1 MQARCQPAAPKWLD
15 EPVMHIRASSSWFSR
30 PVSDWVG
37 PRLFA
42 ALVLALC
49 LGLTY
54 GAWRNAD
61 DASEQ
66 QVQADFDF
74 RVRELVGNIVGRM
87 QTYIQVLHGVQ
98 GLYASS
104 HDVTRSEFHAYLA
117 VQQVERHFPGIHGI
131 GYLPLLPGSERAR
144 HEAQVRAQGYPDYAI
159 RPPGQRA
166 WHAPITYLEPLSD
179 SNLLAFGYDL
189 WSEAVRRAALERAR
203 DTGQAAMTGKIRLV
217 QDAGSGDAYGF
228 LVVLPVY
235 EHGLPHASVE
245 QRRAALRAWVFAPFR
260 MGDLMAGVGGE
271 ASRQLDLEIYDG
283 AQVTEAAL
291 MYDSL
296 PGSQPAGA
304 SAALASQQSISI
316 AGHAWTLRVR
326 AMPGFDGELLA
337 RPLAVAWTGVL
348 VSLALALAAWLLAA
362 SRARAQVALARAS
375 ELAGQLEQGQ
385 ASVLAMATAAQR
397 SQAMLRNILDSTID
411 GILVDNIAGRIFTS
425 NRRFRDLWQVP
436 DALDWQADGEA
447 LVRHVASQLEQAAPF
462 LVARAHAP
470 HGHRERRDVLHL
482 RDGRVIEQY
491 VRSMQLGNEQARLW
505 TFRDISERSQ
515 MERREHTRRQV
526 LEMLATGAP
535 LERVLESVVLSV
547 QADHPAMLC
556 SILLLDEQRHR
567 LVLGAAPGLPAFFNL
582 SSHGHDL
589 DALQGVHGIAAQA
602 LRGGQRVIVADLHAD
617 AQAQG
622 TMELAWRAQLQSCWA
637 EPVRGGSG
645 KLLGVL
651 MAYHRQPALPS
662 AAHLARLGEAAHLA
676 GMAIEQAQ
684 VALALRAGEAR
695 FRSLY
700 DHAPVALWEQ
710 DWSAVRAAL
719 DILEQKDVG
728 DLAAWLQ
735 AHPEELKALAGK
747 VRIIDANGAALA
759 QVRATDEDQR
769 RGALSLAQNFD
780 DPALPRFGDALLAL
794 ARGAHLYE
802 CESSF
807 VRLDGAARQN
817 ELSLLVMPGHT
828 DSLDF
833 VMVSSLDI
841 TERKRMN
848 AELLQLATTDFLTGL
863 PNRRHFMAALE
874 NEHARL
880 QRELASCASVLM
892 LDIDHF
898 KRVNDEYGHAVGD
911 TVLRHLGALMCQAL
925 RKVDVPGRVGGEEF
939 AILLPG
945 TDLAAAAV
953 FAERLRRRVAE
964 SSLTTDGGILI
975 TITVSIGMAAMAGTD
990 ADCDAVLARADEALY
1005 RAKRGGRN
1013 RVEQNDGGSDGVLSK
1028 FMAQ

>member
-1 MQARCQPAAPKWLD
+1 MHTRAP
-15 EPVMHIRASSSWFSR
+15 SSWFAR

-54 GAWRNAD
+54 GAWRNVH
-61 DASEQ
+61 DASVQ
-66 QVQADFDF
+66 QVRADFDF
-74 RVRELVGNIVGRM
+74 RVRELLNSIVGRM

-104 HDVTRSEFHAYLA
+104 QDVTRGEFRAYLA
-117 VQQVERHFPGIHGI
+117 AQQVDRHFPGIHGI
-131 GYLPLLPGSERAR
+131 GYLPLLPGTARAQ
-144 HEAQVRAQGYPDYAI
+144 HEAQVRAEGYPGYAI
-159 RPPGQRA
+159 RPPGQRP
-166 WHAPITYLEPLSD
+166 WHAPIAYLEPLNE
-179 SNLLAFGYDL
+179 SNALAFGYDIL
-189 WSEAVRRAALERAR
+189 SEPVRRAALEQAR

-217 QDAGSGDAYGF
+217 QDGSSGDAYGF

-235 EHGLPHASVE
+235 DNGLPRASVA

-260 MGDLMAGVGGE
+260 MGDLMRGVGGE

-283 AQVTEAAL
+283 AQLTDASL
-291 MYDSL
+291 MYDSM
-296 PGSQPAGA
+296 PGTA
-304 SAALASQQSISI
+304 SADASCTLAAQQAIII
-316 AGHAWTLRVR
+316 AGHAWSMRVR
-326 AMPGFDGELLA
+326 AMPGFDGDALS
-337 RPLAVAWTGVL
+337 RPRAVAWMGVL
-348 VSLALALAAWLLAA
+348 VSMALALAAWLLAA
-362 SRARAQVALARAS
+362 SRARARVALARAS
-375 ELAGQLEQGQ
+375 EMAGQLEQGQ
-385 ASVLAMATAAQR
+385 ASVMAMAEAAQR

-411 GILVDNIAGRIFTS
+411 GILVDNIHGRIFTS

-447 LVRHVASQLEQAAPF
+447 LVRHVERQLEQAAPF
-462 LVARAHAP
+462 LGARTLAP
-470 HGHRERRDVLHL
+470 DGHRERRDVLHL

-535 LERVLESVVLSV
+535 LERVLESVVLAL

-556 SILLLDEQRHR
+556 SILLLDESRHR

-589 DALQGVHGIAAQA
+589 GMLHGVHGIAAQA
-602 LRGGQRVIVADLHAD
+602 VASGQRVIVADLHAD
-617 AQAQG
+617 LHADAGPQG
-622 TMELAWRAQLQSCWA
+622 NVQGSLELAWRAQLQSCWA

-645 KLLGVL
+645 KILGVL
-651 MAYHRQPALPS
+651 MAYHRQPALPG
-662 AAHLARLGEAAHLA
+662 AAHLARLGEAANLA

-719 DILEQKDVG
+719 D
-728 DLAAWLQ
+728 
-735 AHPEELKALAGK
+735 ALAQAGVSDLGAYWRDDPAELRRLAGL

-759 QVRATDEDQR
+759 QVRANDEDQR

-780 DPALPRFGDALLAL
+780 DSALPRFGDALLAL
-794 ARGAHLYE
+794 AGGAHLYE

-817 ELSLLVMPGHT
+817 ELSLLVMPGHA

-833 VMVSSLDI
+833 IMVSSLDI

-863 PNRRHFMAALE
+863 PNRRQFMASLE

-880 QRELASCASVLM
+880 QRELASCATVLM

-898 KRVNDEYGHAVGD
+898 KRVNDDHGHAVGD
-911 TVLRHLGALMCQAL
+911 AVLRHLGALMCQAL

-945 TDLAAAAV
+945 TDLGAAAV

-975 TITVSIGMAAMAGTD
+975 TVTVSIGMAAMAGTD

-1013 RVEQNDGGSDGVLSK
+1013 RIEQNEGSGDGVLSK
-1028 FMAQ
+1028 FMAK

>member
-1 MQARCQPAAPKWLD
+1 M
-15 EPVMHIRASSSWFSR
+15 
-30 PVSDWVG
+30 G
-37 PRLFA
+37 PRVLA
-42 ALVLALC
+42 VLVLALC

-54 GAWRNAD
+54 GAWRNAH

-66 QVQADFDF
+66 QLRADFDF
-74 RVRELVGNIVGRM
+74 RVRELVGSIAGRM

-104 HDVTRSEFHAYLA
+104 QEVTRREFHAYLA
-117 VQQVERHFPGIHGI
+117 VQQVDRHFPGIHGI
-131 GYLPLLPGSERAR
+131 GYLPLLPGAALAR
-144 HEAQVRAQGYPDYAI
+144 HEASVRAEGYPGYAV

-179 SNLLAFGYDL
+179 SNQLAFGYDL
-189 WSEAVRRAALERAR
+189 WSEPVRRAALEQAR
-203 DTGQAAMTGKIRLV
+203 DTGQAAMTGKIHLV
-217 QDAGSGDAYGF
+217 QDGGSAQAHGF

-235 EHGLPHASVE
+235 DNGLPQAGVE

-271 ASRQLDLEIYDG
+271 AARQLDLEIYDG
-283 AQVTEAAL
+283 AQLAEAAL
-291 MYDSL
+291 MYDSV
-296 PGSQPAGA
+296 PGGLPAGA
-304 SAALASQQSISI
+304 SDGLATQQVITI
-316 AGHAWTLRVR
+316 AGRAWTLRVR
-326 AMPGFDGELLA
+326 AMPGFDGELLG
-337 RPLAVAWTGVL
+337 RPRMVAWAGVL
-348 VSLALALAAWLLAA
+348 ASIVLALAAWLLAA
-362 SRARAQVALARAS
+362 GRARAQAALARSS
-375 ELAGQLEQGQ
+375 ELTGQLEQEQ
-385 ASVLAMATAAQR
+385 ASVLAMAEAAQR
-397 SQAMLRNILDSTID
+397 SQAMLRSILDSTID
-411 GILVDNIAGRIFTS
+411 GILVDNVDGRIFTS

-436 DALDWQADGEA
+436 DALDWQADGVA
-447 LVRHVASQLEQAAPF
+447 LVRHVESQLEQAAPF
-462 LVARAHAP
+462 LGAHTHAP
-470 HGHRERRDVLHL
+470 HGHREQRDVLHL
-482 RDGRVIEQY
+482 RDGRVVEQY

-556 SILLLDEQRHR
+556 SILLLDESRHR
-567 LVLGAAPGLPAFFNL
+567 LVLGAAPSLPAFFNL

-589 DALQGVHGIAAQA
+589 DTLQGVHGVAAQA
-602 LRGGQRVIVADLHAD
+602 VRGGQRVIVADLHAGAD
-617 AQAQG
+617 AQG

-645 KLLGVL
+645 KMLGVL
-651 MAYHRQPALPS
+651 MAYHRQPSLPG
-662 AAHLARLGEAAHLA
+662 AAHLARLSEAAHLA

-719 DILEQKDVG
+719 DALAQAGVH
-728 DLAAWLQ
+728 DLGAHFQ
-735 AHPEELKALAGK
+735 ANAGELKRLAGL

-759 QVRATDEDQR
+759 QVRANADDQR

-780 DPALPRFGDALLAL
+780 DSALPRFGDALLAL
-794 ARGAHLYE
+794 AGGAHLYE

-817 ELSLLVMPGHT
+817 ELSLLVMPGHA

-863 PNRRHFMAALE
+863 PNRRHFMASLE

-911 TVLRHLGALMCQAL
+911 MVLRHLGTLMCQAL

-990 ADCDAVLARADEALY
+990 ADSDAVLARADEALY

-1013 RVEQNDGGSDGVLSK
+1013 RIEQNDGGSDGVLSK

>member
-1 MQARCQPAAPKWLD
+1 
-15 EPVMHIRASSSWFSR
+15 MHIRAPSSWFAR

-54 GAWRNAD
+54 GAWRNVH
-61 DASEQ
+61 DASVQ
-66 QVQADFDF
+66 QVRADFDF
-74 RVRELVGNIVGRM
+74 RVRELLNSIAGRM

-104 HDVTRSEFHAYLA
+104 QDVTRSEFRAYLA
-117 VQQVERHFPGIHGI
+117 VQQVDRHFPGIHGI
-131 GYLPLLPGSERAR
+131 GYLPLLPGTAIAR
-144 HEAQVRAQGYPDYAI
+144 HEAQVRSEGYPGYAI
-159 RPPGQRA
+159 RPPGRRP
-166 WHAPITYLEPLSD
+166 WHAPITYLEPLND
-179 SNLLAFGYDL
+179 SNVLAFGYDIL
-189 WSEAVRRAALERAR
+189 SEPVRRAALELAR

-217 QDAGSGDAYGF
+217 QDGSSTDLYGF
-228 LVVLPVY
+228 LIVLPVY
-235 EHGLPHASVE
+235 DNSLPHASVA

-283 AQVTEAAL
+283 AQLSEASL
-291 MYDSL
+291 MYDSM
-296 PGSQPAGA
+296 PGTAPGNAPAVL
-304 SAALASQQSISI
+304 AAQQAISI

-326 AMPGFDGELLA
+326 ARPGFDGSALE
-337 RPLAVAWTGVL
+337 RPRAVAWTGAL
-348 VSLALALAAWLLAA
+348 VSVALALAAWLLAA
-362 SRARAQVALARAS
+362 SRARARTALARAS
-375 ELAGQLEQGQ
+375 ELTGQLEQGQ
-385 ASVLAMATAAQR
+385 ASVMAMAEAAQR

-411 GILVDNIAGRIFTS
+411 GILVDNINGRIFTS

-436 DALDWQADGEA
+436 DALDWQADGDA
-447 LVRHVASQLEQAAPF
+447 LVRHVESQLEQAAPF
-462 LVARAHAP
+462 LAARTLAP

-535 LERVLESVVLSV
+535 LERVLESVVLAL

-556 SILLLDEQRHR
+556 SILLLDENRHR

-589 DALQGVHGIAAQA
+589 DMLHGVHGIAAQA
-602 LRGGQRVIVADLHAD
+602 VRGGQRVIVADLHAD
-617 AQAQG
+617 GAAPG
-622 TMELAWRAQLQSCWA
+622 TLELAWRAQLQSCWA

-645 KLLGVL
+645 KILGVL
-651 MAYHRQPALPS
+651 MAYHRQPMLPG
-662 AAHLARLGEAAHLA
+662 AAHLARLGEAANLA

-719 DILEQKDVG
+719 DALAQAGVS
-728 DLAAWLQ
+728 DLAAYWRDDPAELQ
-735 AHPEELKALAGK
+735 RLAGL

-759 QVRATDEDQR
+759 QVRANDEDQR
-769 RGALSLAQNFD
+769 RGALTLAQNFD
-780 DPALPRFGDALLAL
+780 DSALPRFGDALLAL
-794 ARGAHLYE
+794 AGGAHLYE

-817 ELSLLVMPGHT
+817 ELSLLVMPGHA

-833 VMVSSLDI
+833 IMVSSLDI

-863 PNRRHFMAALE
+863 PNRRQFMAALE

-898 KRVNDEYGHAVGD
+898 KRVNDDYGHAVGD
-911 TVLRHLGALMCQAL
+911 AVLRHLGALMCQAL

-945 TDLAAAAV
+945 TDLSAAAV

-1013 RVEQNDGGSDGVLSK
+1013 RIEQNEGSGDGVLSK
-1028 FMAQ
+1028 FMAK

>member
-1 MQARCQPAAPKWLD
+1 
-15 EPVMHIRASSSWFSR
+15 MHTRASPSWFSR
-30 PVSDWVG
+30 PVSHWVG

-54 GAWRNAD
+54 GAWRNAH
-61 DASEQ
+61 DASER

-74 RVRELVGNIVGRM
+74 RVRELVGSIVGRM
-87 QTYIQVLHGVQ
+87 QSYIQVLHGVQ

-104 HDVTRSEFHAYLA
+104 QDVTRNEFHAYLA
-117 VQQVERHFPGIHGI
+117 AQQVDRHFPGIHGI
-131 GYLPLLPGSERAR
+131 GYLPLLAGAERVR
-144 HEAQVRAQGYPDYAI
+144 HEAQMRAQGYPGYAI
-159 RPPGQRA
+159 GPPGQRP

-179 SNLLAFGYDL
+179 SKLLALGFDL
-189 WSEAVRRAALERAR
+189 WSEPLRRAALEQAR
-203 DTGQAAMTGKIRLV
+203 DTGQAAMTGKIGLL
-217 QDAGSGDAYGF
+217 QDGGSGDAHGF

-235 EHGLPHASVE
+235 ENGLPRASVE
-245 QRRAALRAWVFAPFR
+245 QRRAALRGWVFAPFR
-260 MGDLMAGVGGE
+260 MGGLMAGVGGE
-271 ASRQLDLEIYDG
+271 ASRQLDLEIYAG
-283 AQVTEAAL
+283 AQLAETAL
-291 MYDSL
+291 MYASV
-296 PGSQPAGA
+296 PGALSAGA
-304 SAALASQQSISI
+304 PGTLASQQTISI

-326 AMPGFDGELLA
+326 AMPGFDGETLA
-337 RPLAVAWTGVL
+337 RPLALAWAGML

-362 SRARAQVALARAS
+362 SAARAQAALARAN
-375 ELAGQLEQGQ
+375 ELAGQIEQGQ
-385 ASVLAMATAAQR
+385 ASVLAMAEAAQR
-397 SQAMLRNILDSTID
+397 SHAMLRSILDATLD
-411 GILVDNIAGRIFTS
+411 GILVDNIDGRIFTS
-425 NRRFRDLWQVP
+425 NRRFRDLWRVP
-436 DALDWQADGEA
+436 DVLDWQADGAA
-447 LVRHVASQLEQAAPF
+447 LVRHVESQLEQAAPF
-462 LVARAHAP
+462 LAARARAP
-470 HGHRERRDVLHL
+470 HGHRERRDVLLL

-491 VRSMQLGNEQARLW
+491 VRSMQMGNEQARLW

-567 LVLGAAPGLPAFFNL
+567 LVLAAAPGLPAFFNL

-589 DALQGVHGIAAQA
+589 DILQGVHGIAAQA

-617 AQAQG
+617 AHADVQAMMAPAQ
-622 TMELAWRAQLQSCWA
+622 RAGLQSCWA

-662 AAHLARLGEAAHLA
+662 AAHLARLSEAVQLA

-719 DILEQKDVG
+719 AALAQAGVG

-735 AHPEELKALAGK
+735 GHPEELQKLARL
-747 VRIIDANGAALA
+747 VRIIDMNGAALA
-759 QVRATDEDQR
+759 QVRANEDDLR
-769 RGALSLAQNFD
+769 RGALSLLQNFD
-780 DPALPRFGDALLAL
+780 DSALPCFGDALLAL
-794 ARGAHLYE
+794 AGGAHLYE

-817 ELSLLVMPGHT
+817 ELSLLVMPGHA

-833 VMVSSLDI
+833 IMVSSLDI

-863 PNRRHFMAALE
+863 PNRRQFMAALE

-898 KRVNDEYGHAVGD
+898 KGVNDEHGHAVGD
-911 TVLRHLGALMCQAL
+911 SVLRHLGTLMCQAL

-945 TDLAAAAV
+945 TDMAAAAV
-953 FAERLRRRVAE
+953 FAERLRRRVAD
-964 SSLTTDGGILI
+964 SALTTDGGIVI
-975 TITVSIGMAAMAGTD
+975 SITVSIGMAAMAGTD
-990 ADCDAVLARADEALY
+990 AHCDAVLARADEALY

-1013 RVEQNDGGSDGVLSK
+1013 RIEQNDGGGDGLLSK

>member
-1 MQARCQPAAPKWLD
+1 MGG
-15 EPVMHIRASSSWFSR
+15 RAW
-30 PVSDWVG
+30 
-37 PRLFA
+37 A

-54 GAWRNAD
+54 GAWRSAH
-61 DASEQ
+61 DAIEQ
-66 QVQADFDF
+66 QVRADFDF

-104 HDVTRSEFHAYLA
+104 QEVTRREFHTYLA
-117 VQQVERHFPGIHGI
+117 VQQVDRHFPGIHGI
-131 GYLPLLPGSERAR
+131 GYLPLLSGAALAR
-144 HEAQVRAQGYPDYAI
+144 HEAGVRAEGYPGYAV
-159 RPPGQRA
+159 RPTGQRA
-166 WHAPITYLEPLSD
+166 WHAPITYLEPLND
-179 SNLLAFGYDL
+179 SNLLAFGYDIA
-189 WSEAVRRAALERAR
+189 SEPVRRAALEQAR
-203 DTGQAAMTGKIRLV
+203 DTGEAAMTGKIRLV
-217 QDAGSGDAYGF
+217 QDGDSAQAYGF
-228 LVVLPVY
+228 LIVLPVY
-235 EHGLPHASVE
+235 ENGVPHASVE

-271 ASRQLDLEIYDG
+271 SARQLDLEIYDG
-283 AQVTEAAL
+283 AQLAEPAL

-296 PGSQPAGA
+296 PGALS
-304 SAALASQQSISI
+304 SAASGSLLSRQAITI

-337 RPLAVAWTGVL
+337 RPRLVAWTGLLASIV
-348 VSLALALAAWLLAA
+348 LALAVWLLAA
-362 SRARAQVALARAS
+362 GRARAQAALARSS
-375 ELAGQLEQGQ
+375 ELTAQLEQGQ
-385 ASVLAMATAAQR
+385 ASVLAMAEAAQR
-397 SQAMLRNILDSTID
+397 SQAMLRSILDSTID
-411 GILVDNIAGRIFTS
+411 GILVDNIDGRIFTS

-436 DALDWQADGEA
+436 DALDWQADGAA
-447 LVRHVASQLEQAAPF
+447 LVRHVESQLEQAAPF
-462 LVARAHAP
+462 LGARVHAP

-482 RDGRVIEQY
+482 RDGRVVEQY

-556 SILLLDEQRHR
+556 SILLLDESRHR
-567 LVLGAAPGLPAFFNL
+567 LVLGAAPSLPAFFNL

-589 DALQGVHGIAAQA
+589 DTLQGVHGIAAQA
-602 LRGGQRVIVADLHAD
+602 VRAGQRVVVPDLHAD
-617 AQAQG
+617 ARE
-622 TMELAWRAQLQSCWA
+622 TMELACQAQLQSCWA

-662 AAHLARLGEAAHLA
+662 AAHLARLSEAAHLA

-719 DILEQKDVG
+719 DALEQAGVR
-728 DLAAWLQ
+728 DLGAHFQANPDALQ
-735 AHPEELKALAGK
+735 RLAGL

-759 QVRATDEDQR
+759 QVRANEDDQR
-769 RGALSLAQNFD
+769 RGALGLAQNFD
-780 DPALPRFGDALLAL
+780 DSALPRFGDALLAL
-794 ARGAHLYE
+794 AGGAHLYE

-817 ELSLLVMPGHT
+817 ELSLLVMPGHA

-863 PNRRHFMAALE
+863 PNRRHFMASLE

-911 TVLRHLGALMCQAL
+911 AVLRHLGALMCQAL

-964 SSLTTDGGILI
+964 SALTTDGGIVI
-975 TITVSIGMAAMAGTD
+975 TVTVSIGMAAMAGTD

-1013 RVEQNDGGSDGVLSK
+1013 RIEQNDGGGDGVLSK

>member
-1 MQARCQPAAPKWLD
+1 
-15 EPVMHIRASSSWFSR
+15 MHIRAPSSWFAR

-54 GAWRNAD
+54 GAWRNVH
-61 DASEQ
+61 DASVQ
-66 QVQADFDF
+66 QVRADFDF
-74 RVRELVGNIVGRM
+74 RVRELLNSIAGRM

-104 HDVTRSEFHAYLA
+104 QDVTRSEFRAYLA
-117 VQQVERHFPGIHGI
+117 VQQVDRHFPGIHGI
-131 GYLPLLPGSERAR
+131 GYLPLLPGTAIAR
-144 HEAQVRAQGYPDYAI
+144 HEAQVRSEGYPGYAI
-159 RPPGQRA
+159 RPPGRRP
-166 WHAPITYLEPLSD
+166 WHAPITYLEPLND
-179 SNLLAFGYDL
+179 SNVLAFGYDIL
-189 WSEAVRRAALERAR
+189 SEPVRRAALELAR

-217 QDAGSGDAYGF
+217 QDGSSTDLYGF
-228 LVVLPVY
+228 LIVLPVY
-235 EHGLPHASVE
+235 DNSLPHASVA

-283 AQVTEAAL
+283 AQLSEASL
-291 MYDSL
+291 MYDSM
-296 PGSQPAGA
+296 PGTAPGNAPAVL
-304 SAALASQQSISI
+304 AAQQAISI

-326 AMPGFDGELLA
+326 ARPGFDGSALE
-337 RPLAVAWTGVL
+337 RPRAVAWTGAL
-348 VSLALALAAWLLAA
+348 VSVALALAAWLLAA
-362 SRARAQVALARAS
+362 SRARARTALARAS
-375 ELAGQLEQGQ
+375 ELTGQLEQGQ
-385 ASVLAMATAAQR
+385 ASVMAMAEAAQR

-411 GILVDNIAGRIFTS
+411 GILVDNINGRIFTS

-436 DALDWQADGEA
+436 DALDWQADGDA
-447 LVRHVASQLEQAAPF
+447 LVRHVESQLEQAAPF
-462 LVARAHAP
+462 LAARTLAP

-535 LERVLESVVLSV
+535 LERVLESVVLAL

-556 SILLLDEQRHR
+556 SILLLDENRHR

-589 DALQGVHGIAAQA
+589 DMLQGVHGIAAQA
-602 LRGGQRVIVADLHAD
+602 VRGGQRVIVADLHAD
-617 AQAQG
+617 GAAPG
-622 TMELAWRAQLQSCWA
+622 TLELAWRAQLQSCWA

-645 KLLGVL
+645 KILGVL
-651 MAYHRQPALPS
+651 MAYHRQPMLPG
-662 AAHLARLGEAAHLA
+662 AAHLARLGEAANLA

-719 DILEQKDVG
+719 DALAQAGVS
-728 DLAAWLQ
+728 DLAAYWRDDPAELQ
-735 AHPEELKALAGK
+735 RLAGL

-759 QVRATDEDQR
+759 QVRANDEDQR
-769 RGALSLAQNFD
+769 RGALTLAQNFD
-780 DPALPRFGDALLAL
+780 DSALPRFGDALLAL
-794 ARGAHLYE
+794 AGGAHLYE

-817 ELSLLVMPGHT
+817 ELSLLVMPGHA

-833 VMVSSLDI
+833 IMVSSLDI

-863 PNRRHFMAALE
+863 PNRRQFMAALE

-898 KRVNDEYGHAVGD
+898 KRVNDDYGHAVGD
-911 TVLRHLGALMCQAL
+911 AVLRHLGALMCQAL

-945 TDLAAAAV
+945 TDLSAAAV

-1013 RVEQNDGGSDGVLSK
+1013 RIEQNEGSGDGVLSK
-1028 FMAQ
+1028 FMAK

>member
-1 MQARCQPAAPKWLD
+1 MQTRAP
-15 EPVMHIRASSSWFSR
+15 SSWFSK
-30 PVSDWVG
+30 PVSHWVG
-37 PRLFA
+37 PRLCA
-42 ALVLALC
+42 MLVLALC

-54 GAWRNAD
+54 GAWRNAS

-66 QVQADFDF
+66 QVRADFDF
-74 RVRELVGNIVGRM
+74 RVRELVGSIVSRM

-104 HDVTRSEFHAYLA
+104 QEVTRGEFHAYLA
-117 VQQVERHFPGIHGI
+117 VQQVDRHFPGIHGV
-131 GYLPLLPGSERAR
+131 GFLPLLPGSARAR
-144 HEAQVRAQGYPDYAI
+144 HEASVRAEGYAGYAV

-179 SNLLAFGYDL
+179 SNLLAFGYDIL
-189 WSEAVRRAALERAR
+189 SEPVRRAALEQAR

-217 QDAGSGDAYGF
+217 QDGGNSGVYGF
-228 LVVLPVY
+228 LIVLPVY
-235 EHGLPHASVE
+235 ENGLPHGTQE

-283 AQVTEAAL
+283 AQLDEAAL

-296 PGSQPAGA
+296 PGALSAQA
-304 SAALASQQSISI
+304 STALASRQALTI

-326 AMPGFDGELLA
+326 AMPGFDGELLE

-348 VSLALALAAWLLAA
+348 VSVALAMAAWLLAA
-362 SRARAQVALARAS
+362 SRARAQAALARSS

-385 ASVLAMATAAQR
+385 ASVLAMASAAQR
-397 SQAMLRNILDSTID
+397 SQAMLRSILDSTID
-411 GILVDNIAGRIFTS
+411 GILVDSLDGRIFTS

-462 LVARAHAP
+462 LGARGHAP

-556 SILLLDEQRHR
+556 SILLLDESRHR

-582 SSHGHDL
+582 ASHGHDL
-589 DALQGVHGIAAQA
+589 DTLQGVHGIAAQA
-602 LRGGQRVIVADLHAD
+602 LRAGQRVIVADLHAEAD
-617 AQAQG
+617 ELG
-622 TMELAWRAQLQSCWA
+622 TMDLAWRAQLHSCWA

-651 MAYHRQPALPS
+651 MAYHRQPALPG

-719 DILEQKDVG
+719 DALTASGVS
-728 DLAAWLQ
+728 DLGAYFQADPAAL
-735 AHPEELKALAGK
+735 PRLAGL

-759 QVRATDEDQR
+759 QVRANEEDQR
-769 RGALSLAQNFD
+769 RGALGLAQNFD
-780 DPALPRFGDALLAL
+780 DSALPRFGDALLAL
-794 ARGAHLYE
+794 AGGAHLYE

-807 VRLDGAARQN
+807 VRLDGAVRQN
-817 ELSLLVMPGHT
+817 ELSLLVMPGHA

-848 AELLQLATTDFLTGL
+848 AELLQLATTDFLTNL
-863 PNRRHFMAALE
+863 PNRRQFMAALE

-898 KRVNDEYGHAVGD
+898 KRVNDDHGHAVGD
-911 TVLRHLGALMCQAL
+911 AVLRHLGALMCQVL

-945 TDLAAAAV
+945 TDLPAAAI
-953 FAERLRRRVAE
+953 FAERLRRRVAD
-964 SSLTTDGGILI
+964 SALTTDGGIVI
-975 TITVSIGMAAMAGTD
+975 TVTVSIGMAAMAGTD

-1013 RVEQNDGGSDGVLSK
+1013 RIEQNDGGSDGVLSK

>member
-1 MQARCQPAAPKWLD
+1 
-15 EPVMHIRASSSWFSR
+15 MHTRASSSWWYR
-30 PVSDWVG
+30 PVSHWVG
-37 PRLFA
+37 PRLLA
-42 ALVLALC
+42 VLVLALC

-54 GAWRNAD
+54 GVWRNAR

-74 RVRELVGNIVGRM
+74 RVRELVGSIAGRM

-104 HDVTRSEFHAYLA
+104 QDVTRSEFHAYLA
-117 VQQVERHFPGIHGI
+117 QQQVERHFPGILGI
-131 GYLPLLPGSERAR
+131 GYLPLLAGSERAR
-144 HEAQVRAQGYPDYAI
+144 HEAQERAQGYRDYAI
-159 RPPGQRA
+159 RPPGQRPL
-166 WHAPITYLEPLSD
+166 HAPITYLEPLSD
-179 SNLLAFGYDL
+179 SNLLALGYDV
-189 WSEAVRRAALERAR
+189 WSEPVRRAALEQAR

-217 QDAGSGDAYGF
+217 QDTGSGDAHGF

-235 EHGLPHASVE
+235 DKGLPHASVA
-245 QRRAALRAWVFAPFR
+245 QRRAALRAWIFAPFR

-283 AQVTEAAL
+283 AQPATAAL

-296 PGSQPAGA
+296 PGTVPAQA
-304 SAALASQQSISI
+304 SGTLASQQLLTI
-316 AGHAWTLRVR
+316 AGHAWTLHVR
-326 AMPGFDGELLA
+326 SMSGFDGETLA
-337 RPLAVAWTGVL
+337 RPQVLAWVGVL
-348 VSLALALAAWLLAA
+348 LSLALALAAWLLAA
-362 SRARAQVALARAS
+362 SAARAQAALARS
-375 ELAGQLEQGQ
+375 GELAGQLEQGQ
-385 ASVLAMATAAQR
+385 ASVLAMAEAAQR

-411 GILVDNIAGRIFTS
+411 GILVDNIEGRIFTS

-436 DALDWQADGEA
+436 DALDWQADGKA
-447 LVRHVASQLEQAAPF
+447 LVRHVESQLEQAAPF
-462 LVARAHAP
+462 LVARSQAP
-470 HGHRERRDVLHL
+470 QGHRERRDVLQL

-535 LERVLESVVLSV
+535 LERVLENVVLSV
-547 QADHPAMLC
+547 QADYPAMLC

-589 DALQGVHGIAAQA
+589 DMLQGVHGIAAQA
-602 LRGGQRVIVADLHAD
+602 LRGGQRVIVADLHAE
-617 AQAQG
+617 AGGPAM
-622 TMELAWRAQLQSCWA
+622 MELARRAQLHSCWA

-662 AAHLARLGEAAHLA
+662 AAHLARLGDAVHLA

-719 DILEQKDVG
+719 DALEQAGVH

-735 AHPEELKALAGK
+735 THPEELHRLARL
-747 VRIIDANGAALA
+747 VRIIDTNGAALA
-759 QVRATDEDQR
+759 QVRANEGDLR
-769 RGALSLAQNFD
+769 RGALGLAQNFD
-780 DPALPRFGDALLAL
+780 DSALPRFGDALLAL
-794 ARGAHLYE
+794 AGGAHVYE

-807 VRLDGAARQN
+807 VRLDGAVRQN
-817 ELSLLVMPGHT
+817 ELSLLVMPGHA

-833 VMVSSLDI
+833 IMVSSLDI

-863 PNRRHFMAALE
+863 PNRRQFMAALG

-892 LDIDHF
+892 IDIDHF
-898 KRVNDEYGHAVGD
+898 KRVNDEHGHAVGD
-911 TVLRHLGALMCQAL
+911 AVLRHLGTLMCQAL

-953 FAERLRRRVAE
+953 FAERLRRRVAD
-964 SSLTTDGGILI
+964 SALTVDGGMVIG
-975 TITVSIGMAAMAGTD
+975 ITVSIGMAAMAGTD
-990 ADCDAVLARADEALY
+990 AHCDAALARADEALY

-1013 RVEQNDGGSDGVLSK
+1013 RIEQHDGGGDGVLSK

>member
-1 MQARCQPAAPKWLD
+1 MPT
-15 EPVMHIRASSSWFSR
+15 RASSSWFAW
-30 PVSDWVG
+30 PVSHWVG
-37 PRLFA
+37 PRALA

-54 GAWRNAD
+54 GAWRNAH

-66 QVQADFDF
+66 QVRADFDF

-104 HDVTRSEFHAYLA
+104 QEVTRREFHAYLA
-117 VQQVERHFPGIHGI
+117 VQQVDRHFPGIHGI
-131 GYLPLLPGSERAR
+131 GFLPLLSGAALAR
-144 HEAQVRAQGYPDYAI
+144 HEAGVRAEGYPGYVV
-159 RPPGQRA
+159 RPHGQRA
-166 WHAPITYLEPLSD
+166 WHAPITYLEPLSE
-179 SNLLAFGYDL
+179 SNLLAFGYDIG
-189 WSEAVRRAALERAR
+189 SEPVRRAALEQAR
-203 DTGQAAMTGKIRLV
+203 DTGQAAMTGNIHLV
-217 QDAGSGDAYGF
+217 QDGGSAQAHGF
-228 LVVLPVY
+228 LIVLPVY
-235 EHGLPHASVE
+235 DNGLPHASVA
-245 QRRAALRAWVFAPFR
+245 QRRDALRAWVFAPFR

-271 ASRQLDLEIYDG
+271 SARQLDLEIYDG
-283 AQVTEAAL
+283 AQLAEAAL

-296 PGSQPAGA
+296 PGALS
-304 SAALASQQSISI
+304 SAASDSLLSQQTITI

-337 RPLAVAWTGVL
+337 RPRLVAWTGLLASIV
-348 VSLALALAAWLLAA
+348 LALATWLLAA
-362 SRARAQVALARAS
+362 GRARAQAALARSS
-375 ELAGQLEQGQ
+375 ELTGQLEQGQ
-385 ASVLAMATAAQR
+385 ASVLAMAEAAQR
-397 SQAMLRNILDSTID
+397 SQAMLRSILDSTID
-411 GILVDNIAGRIFTS
+411 GILVDNTDGRIFTS

-436 DALDWQADGEA
+436 DALDWQADGTA
-447 LVRHVASQLEQAAPF
+447 LVRHVEGQLEQAAPF
-462 LVARAHAP
+462 LGARAHAP

-482 RDGRVIEQY
+482 RDGRVVEQY

-556 SILLLDEQRHR
+556 SILLLDESRHR
-567 LVLGAAPGLPAFFNL
+567 LVLGAAPSLPAFFNL
-582 SSHGHDL
+582 ASHGHDL
-589 DALQGVHGIAAQA
+589 DTLHGVHGIAAQA
-602 LRGGQRVIVADLHAD
+602 LRDGQRVIVGDLHAEAQD
-617 AQAQG
+617 A
-622 TMELAWRAQLQSCWA
+622 MELACRAQLQSCWA

-651 MAYHRQPALPS
+651 MAYHRQPMLPG
-662 AAHLARLGEAAHLA
+662 AAHLARLSEAAHLA

-719 DILEQKDVG
+719 DALEQAGVR
-728 DLAAWLQ
+728 DLGAHFQ
-735 AHPEELKALAGK
+735 ANPDALRQLAGL

-759 QVRATDEDQR
+759 QVRANEDDQR
-769 RGALSLAQNFD
+769 RGALGLAQNFD
-780 DPALPRFGDALLAL
+780 DSAMPRFGDALLAL
-794 ARGAHLYE
+794 AGGAHLYE

-817 ELSLLVMPGHT
+817 ELSLLVMPGHA

-833 VMVSSLDI
+833 IMVSSLDI

-863 PNRRHFMAALE
+863 PNRRHFMASLE

-898 KRVNDEYGHAVGD
+898 KRVNDEHGHAVGD
-911 TVLRHLGALMCQAL
+911 AVLRHLGALMCQAL

-945 TDLAAAAV
+945 TDLAAAGV

-964 SSLTTDGGILI
+964 SSLTIDGGIVI

-1013 RVEQNDGGSDGVLSK
+1013 RIEQNDGGSDGVLSK
-1028 FMAQ
+1028 FMTQ

>member
-1 MQARCQPAAPKWLD
+1 MST
-15 EPVMHIRASSSWFSR
+15 RASTSWFARS
-30 PVSDWVG
+30 VSHWLG
-37 PRLFA
+37 PRALA

-104 HDVTRSEFHAYLA
+104 QEVTRREFHAYLA
-117 VQQVERHFPGIHGI
+117 VQQVDRHFPGIHGI
-131 GYLPLLPGSERAR
+131 GYLPLLSGAALAR
-144 HEAQVRAQGYPDYAI
+144 HEASVRADGYPGYTV
-159 RPPGQRA
+159 RPHGQRD
-166 WHAPITYLEPLSD
+166 WHAPITYLEPLSE
-179 SNLLAFGYDL
+179 SNLLAFGYDIG
-189 WSEAVRRAALERAR
+189 SESVRRAALEQAR
-203 DTGQAAMTGKIRLV
+203 DTGQAAMTGKIHLV
-217 QDAGSGDAYGF
+217 QDGGSARAHGF

-235 EHGLPHASVE
+235 DNGLPHASVE

-271 ASRQLDLEIYDG
+271 GARQLDLEIYDG
-283 AQVTEAAL
+283 AQLAEAAL

-296 PGSQPAGA
+296 PGALSSVA
-304 SAALASQQSISI
+304 SDSLVSQQAITI
-316 AGHAWTLRVR
+316 AGHAWTLRMR

-337 RPLAVAWTGVL
+337 RPRLVAWTGL
-348 VSLALALAAWLLAA
+348 LASIGLALATWLLAA
-362 SRARAQVALARAS
+362 GRARAQAALARSS
-375 ELAGQLEQGQ
+375 ELTGQLEQGQ
-385 ASVLAMATAAQR
+385 ASVLAMAEAAQR
-397 SQAMLRNILDSTID
+397 SQAMLRSILDSTID
-411 GILVDNIAGRIFTS
+411 GILVDNTDGRIFTS

-436 DALDWQADGEA
+436 DALDWQADGAA
-447 LVRHVASQLEQAAPF
+447 LVRHVESQLEQAAPF
-462 LVARAHAP
+462 LGARAHAP

-482 RDGRVIEQY
+482 RDGRVVEQY

-556 SILLLDEQRHR
+556 SILLLDESRHR
-567 LVLGAAPGLPAFFNL
+567 LVLGAAPSLPAFFNL
-582 SSHGHDL
+582 ASHGHDL
-589 DALQGVHGIAAQA
+589 DTLQGVHGIAAQA
-602 LRGGQRVIVADLHAD
+602 VRDGQRVIVGDLHAD
-617 AQAQG
+617 AQE

-651 MAYHRQPALPS
+651 MAYHRQPTLPG
-662 AAHLARLGEAAHLA
+662 AAHLARLSEAAHLA

-719 DILEQKDVG
+719 DAFEQAGVR
-728 DLAAWLQ
+728 DLGAHFQ
-735 AHPEELKALAGK
+735 AHPDALRQLAGL

-759 QVRATDEDQR
+759 QVRANEDDQR
-769 RGALSLAQNFD
+769 RGALGLAQNFD
-780 DPALPRFGDALLAL
+780 DSALPRFGDALLAL
-794 ARGAHLYE
+794 AGGAHLYE

-817 ELSLLVMPGHT
+817 ELSLLVMPGHA

-863 PNRRHFMAALE
+863 PNRRHFMASLE

-911 TVLRHLGALMCQAL
+911 AVLRHLGALMCQAL

-945 TDLAAAAV
+945 TDLSAAAV

-964 SSLTTDGGILI
+964 SSLTIDGGIVI
-975 TITVSIGMAAMAGTD
+975 TVTVSIGMAAMAGTD

-1013 RVEQNDGGSDGVLSK
+1013 RIEQNDGGSDGVLSK

>member
-1 MQARCQPAAPKWLD
+1 MPT
-15 EPVMHIRASSSWFSR
+15 RASTSWFARS
-30 PVSDWVG
+30 VSHWVG
-37 PRLFA
+37 PRVLA

-54 GAWRNAD
+54 GAWRNAH

-74 RVRELVGNIVGRM
+74 RVRELVGNIVVRM

-104 HDVTRSEFHAYLA
+104 RDVTRSEFHAYLA
-117 VQQVERHFPGIHGI
+117 VQQVDRHFPGIHGV
-131 GYLPLLPGSERAR
+131 GYLPLVPGTGLAR
-144 HEAQVRAQGYPDYAI
+144 HEASVRAEGYPGYAV

-166 WHAPITYLEPLSD
+166 WHAPITYLEPLSE
-179 SNLLAFGYDL
+179 SNLLALGYDI
-189 WSEAVRRAALERAR
+189 WSEPVRRAALEQAR
-203 DTGQAAMTGKIRLV
+203 DTGQAAMTGKIQLV
-217 QDAGSGDAYGF
+217 QDGGSAQAHGF

-235 EHGLPHASVE
+235 DNGLPRASVA

-260 MGDLMAGVGGE
+260 MVDLMAGVGGE
-271 ASRQLDLEIYDG
+271 GARQLDLAIYDG
-283 AQVTEAAL
+283 AQQAEASL

-296 PGSQPAGA
+296 PDMLAAAA
-304 SAALASQQSISI
+304 SDSMVSQQAVSI

-337 RPLAVAWTGVL
+337 RPRLVAWTGL
-348 VSLALALAAWLLAA
+348 LASIVLALAAWLLAA
-362 SRARAQVALARAS
+362 GRARAQAALARS
-375 ELAGQLEQGQ
+375 SQLTDQLEQGQ
-385 ASVLAMATAAQR
+385 ASVLAMAEAAQR
-397 SQAMLRNILDSTID
+397 SQAMLRSILDSTID

-436 DALDWQADGEA
+436 DALDWQADGAA
-447 LVRHVASQLEQAAPF
+447 LVRHVESQLEQAAPF
-462 LVARAHAP
+462 LGARAHAP

-482 RDGRVIEQY
+482 RDGRVVEQY

-515 MERREHTRRQV
+515 MERSEHTRRQV

-556 SILLLDEQRHR
+556 SILLLDENRHR
-567 LVLGAAPGLPAFFNL
+567 LVLGAAPSLPAFFNV

-589 DALQGVHGIAAQA
+589 DTLQGVHGIAAQA
-602 LRGGQRVIVADLHAD
+602 LRDGQRVIVGDLHAVAD
-617 AQAQG
+617 VQE

-651 MAYHRQPALPS
+651 MAYHRQPTLPG
-662 AAHLARLGEAAHLA
+662 AAHLARLSEAAHLA

-719 DILEQKDVG
+719 DALEQAGVR
-728 DLAAWLQ
+728 DLGAHFQ
-735 AHPEELKALAGK
+735 AHPDALQRLAGL

-759 QVRATDEDQR
+759 QVRANESDQR
-769 RGALSLAQNFD
+769 RGALGLAQNFD
-780 DPALPRFGDALLAL
+780 ASALPRFGDALLAL
-794 ARGAHLYE
+794 ASGAHLYE

-817 ELSLLVMPGHT
+817 ELSLLVMPGHA

-880 QRELASCASVLM
+880 QREMASCASVLM

-1013 RVEQNDGGSDGVLSK
+1013 RIEQNDGGSDGVLSK

>member
-1 MQARCQPAAPKWLD
+1 MST
-15 EPVMHIRASSSWFSR
+15 RASSSWFTK
-30 PVSDWVG
+30 PVSHWVG
-37 PRLFA
+37 PRALA

-54 GAWRNAD
+54 GAWRNAH

-74 RVRELVGNIVGRM
+74 RVRELVGNIAGRM

-104 HDVTRSEFHAYLA
+104 QEVTRREFHAYLS
-117 VQQVERHFPGIHGI
+117 VQQVDRHFPGIHGI
-131 GYLPLLPGSERAR
+131 GFLPLLPGAALAR
-144 HEAQVRAQGYPDYAI
+144 HEASVRAEGYPGYAV
-159 RPPGQRA
+159 RPHGQRA

-189 WSEAVRRAALERAR
+189 WSEPVRRAALEQAR
-203 DTGQAAMTGKIRLV
+203 DTGRAAMTGKIHLV
-217 QDAGSGDAYGF
+217 QDSGSAQAHGF

-235 EHGLPHASVE
+235 ENGVPHGTVE

-271 ASRQLDLEIYDG
+271 AARQLDLEIYDG
-283 AQVTEAAL
+283 AQLAEAAL

-296 PGSQPAGA
+296 PGGFS
-304 SAALASQQSISI
+304 SAASDNLVSRQVITI
-316 AGHAWTLRVR
+316 AGRPWTLRVR

-337 RPLAVAWTGVL
+337 RPRLVAWTGVL
-348 VSLALALAAWLLAA
+348 ASIVLALAAWLLAA
-362 SRARAQVALARAS
+362 GRARAQAALARSS
-375 ELAGQLEQGQ
+375 ELTGQLEQGQ
-385 ASVLAMATAAQR
+385 ASVLAMAEAAQR
-397 SQAMLRNILDSTID
+397 SQAMLRSILDSTID
-411 GILVDNIAGRIFTS
+411 GILVDNINGRIFTS

-436 DALDWQADGEA
+436 DALDWQADGTA
-447 LVRHVASQLEQAAPF
+447 LVRHVESQLEQAAPF
-462 LVARAHAP
+462 LGARTHAP

-482 RDGRVIEQY
+482 RDGRVVEQY

-556 SILLLDEQRHR
+556 SILLLDESRHR
-567 LVLGAAPGLPAFFNL
+567 LVLGAAPSLPAFFNL

-589 DALQGVHGIAAQA
+589 DTLQGVHGIAAQA
-602 LRGGQRVIVADLHAD
+602 VRDGQRVIVGDLHAA
-617 AQAQG
+617 AQE
-622 TMELAWRAQLQSCWA
+622 TMELACRAQLQSCWA

-651 MAYHRQPALPS
+651 MAYHRQPTLPG
-662 AAHLARLGEAAHLA
+662 AAHLARLSEAAHLA

-719 DILEQKDVG
+719 DAIEQAGVRDLGAHFQANPDV
-728 DLAAWLQ
+728 LRR
-735 AHPEELKALAGK
+735 LAGL

-759 QVRATDEDQR
+759 QVRANEDDQR

-780 DPALPRFGDALLAL
+780 DSALPRFGDALLAL
-794 ARGAHLYE
+794 AGGAHLYE

-817 ELSLLVMPGHT
+817 ELSLLVMPGHA

-863 PNRRHFMAALE
+863 PNRRHFMASLE

-880 QRELASCASVLM
+880 QRELASSASVLM

-911 TVLRHLGALMCQAL
+911 AVLRHLGALMCQAL

-945 TDLAAAAV
+945 TDLGAAAV

-964 SSLTTDGGILI
+964 SSLTIDGGTVI

-1013 RVEQNDGGSDGVLSK
+1013 RIEQNDGGGDGVLSK

>member
-1 MQARCQPAAPKWLD
+1 MST
-15 EPVMHIRASSSWFSR
+15 RASSSWFAR
-30 PVSDWVG
+30 PVSHWVG
-37 PRLFA
+37 PRALA
-42 ALVLALC
+42 TLVLALC

-54 GAWRNAD
+54 GAWRNAH

-66 QVQADFDF
+66 QVRADFDF

-104 HDVTRSEFHAYLA
+104 QDVTRREFHAYLA
-117 VQQVERHFPGIHGI
+117 VQQVDRNFPGIHGI
-131 GYLPLLPGSERAR
+131 GYLPLVPGAALAR
-144 HEAQVRAQGYPDYAI
+144 HEASVRAEGYPGYAV
-159 RPPGQRA
+159 RPYGQRA

-189 WSEAVRRAALERAR
+189 WSEPVRRTALEQAR
-203 DTGQAAMTGKIRLV
+203 DTGQAAMTGKIHLV
-217 QDAGSGDAYGF
+217 QDGGSDQAHGF

-235 EHGLPHASVE
+235 DNGLPHASME
-245 QRRAALRAWVFAPFR
+245 QRRTALRAWVFAPFR

-271 ASRQLDLEIYDG
+271 AARQLDLEIYDG
-283 AQVTEAAL
+283 AQLAEAAL

-296 PGSQPAGA
+296 PGGLS
-304 SAALASQQSISI
+304 SAASDSLVSLQVITI
-316 AGHAWTLRVR
+316 AGRAWTLRVR

-337 RPLAVAWTGVL
+337 RPRLVALAGLLASL
-348 VSLALALAAWLLAA
+348 VLALVAWLLAA
-362 SRARAQVALARAS
+362 GRARAQAALARSS
-375 ELAGQLEQGQ
+375 ELTGQLEQGQ
-385 ASVLAMATAAQR
+385 ASVLAMAEAAQR
-397 SQAMLRNILDSTID
+397 SQAMLRSILDSTID
-411 GILVDNIAGRIFTS
+411 GILVDNINGRIFTS

-436 DALDWQADGEA
+436 DALDWQADGAA
-447 LVRHVASQLEQAAPF
+447 LVRHVESQLEQAAPF
-462 LVARAHAP
+462 LGARAHAP

-482 RDGRVIEQY
+482 RDGRVVEQY

-556 SILLLDEQRHR
+556 SILLLDESRHR
-567 LVLGAAPGLPAFFNL
+567 LVLGAAPSLPAFFNL

-589 DALQGVHGIAAQA
+589 DTLQGVHGIAAQA
-602 LRGGQRVIVADLHAD
+602 VRDGQRVIVGDLHANV
-617 AQAQG
+617 QE
-622 TMELAWRAQLQSCWA
+622 TMELACRAQLQSCWA

-651 MAYHRQPALPS
+651 MAYHRQPTLPG
-662 AAHLARLGEAAHLA
+662 AAHLARLSEAAHLA

-719 DILEQKDVG
+719 DALEQAG
-728 DLAAWLQ
+728 MRDLGAHFQ
-735 AHPEELKALAGK
+735 ANPDALRKLAGL

-759 QVRATDEDQR
+759 QVRANEDDQR

-780 DPALPRFGDALLAL
+780 DSALPRFGDALLAL
-794 ARGAHLYE
+794 AGGAHLYE

-817 ELSLLVMPGHT
+817 ELSLLVMPGHA

-863 PNRRHFMAALE
+863 PNRRHFMASLE

-911 TVLRHLGALMCQAL
+911 AVLRHLGALMCQAL

-945 TDLAAAAV
+945 TDLSAAAV

-964 SSLTTDGGILI
+964 SSLTIDGGIVL
-975 TITVSIGMAAMAGTD
+975 TVTVSIGMAAMVGTD

-1013 RVEQNDGGSDGVLSK
+1013 RIEQNDGGGDGVLSK

>member
-1 MQARCQPAAPKWLD
+1 
-15 EPVMHIRASSSWFSR
+15 MHTRASPSWWYR
-30 PVSDWVG
+30 PVSHWVG
-37 PRLFA
+37 PRVSA

-49 LGLTY
+49 LGLSY
-54 GAWRNAD
+54 GAWRNAH

-74 RVRELVGNIVGRM
+74 RVRELVGSIVGRM

-104 HDVTRSEFHAYLA
+104 QEVTRSEFHAYLA
-117 VQQVERHFPGIHGI
+117 AQQVDRHFPGIHGI
-131 GYLPLLPGSERAR
+131 GYLPLLAGSERAR
-144 HEAQVRAQGYPDYAI
+144 HEAQVRAQGYPGYAI
-159 RPPGQRA
+159 HPPGQRP

-179 SNLLAFGYDL
+179 SNLLAFGYDI
-189 WSEAVRRAALERAR
+189 WSEPVRRAALEQAR
-203 DTGQAAMTGKIRLV
+203 DTGQAAMTGRIGLV
-217 QDAGSGDAYGF
+217 QDAGSGDAHGF

-235 EHGLPHASVE
+235 ANGLPHGSVA

-283 AQVTEAAL
+283 AQPGAAAL

-296 PGSQPAGA
+296 PGPLPAGA
-304 SAALASQQSISI
+304 SGTLAAQQQLTI
-316 AGHAWTLRVR
+316 AGHSWTLRVR
-326 AMPGFDGELLA
+326 SMPGFDGETLA
-337 RPLAVAWTGVL
+337 RPRLLAWAGVL
-348 VSLALALAAWLLAA
+348 LSLALALAAWLLASSA
-362 SRARAQVALARAS
+362 ARAQGALARAS

-385 ASVLAMATAAQR
+385 ASVMAMAEAAQR
-397 SQAMLRNILDSTID
+397 SQAMPRNIHDSTID
-411 GILVDNIAGRIFTS
+411 GILVDNIDVRIFTS

-436 DALDWQADGEA
+436 DALDWQADGAA
-447 LVRHVASQLEQAAPF
+447 LVRHVEGQLEQAAPF
-462 LVARAHAP
+462 LVARSHAP

-535 LERVLESVVLSV
+535 LERILESVVLSV

-589 DALQGVHGIAAQA
+589 DMLQGVHGIAAQA
-602 LRGGQRVIVADLHAD
+602 LRGGQRVIVADLHAE
-617 AQAQG
+617 AGAPAR
-622 TMELAWRAQLQSCWA
+622 MELAWRARLHSCWA

-662 AAHLARLGEAAHLA
+662 AAHLARLGDAVHLA

-719 DILEQKDVG
+719 DALEQAGVR

-735 AHPEELKALAGK
+735 AHPEELSRLARQ

-759 QVRATDEDQR
+759 QVRASEDDLR
-769 RGALSLAQNFD
+769 RGALGLAQNFD
-780 DPALPRFGDALLAL
+780 DSALPRFGDALLAL
-794 ARGAHLYE
+794 AGGAHVYE

-817 ELSLLVMPGHT
+817 ELSLLLMPGHA

-833 VMVSSLDI
+833 IMVSSLDI
-841 TERKRMN
+841 TERKRMH

-898 KRVNDEYGHAVGD
+898 KRVNDEHGHAVGD
-911 TVLRHLGALMCQAL
+911 SVLRHLGTLMCQAL

-953 FAERLRRRVAE
+953 FAERLRRRVAD
-964 SSLTTDGGILI
+964 SALSIDGGMVIGM
-975 TITVSIGMAAMAGTD
+975 TVSIGMAALAGTD
-990 ADCDAVLARADEALY
+990 AHCDAALARADDALY

-1013 RVEQNDGGSDGVLSK
+1013 RIEQHDGGGDGVLSK

>member
-1 MQARCQPAAPKWLD
+1 MPT
-15 EPVMHIRASSSWFSR
+15 RASTSWFARS
-30 PVSDWVG
+30 VSHWVG
-37 PRLFA
+37 ARALA

-74 RVRELVGNIVGRM
+74 RVRELVNNIVGRM

-104 HDVTRSEFHAYLA
+104 QEVTRREFHTYLA
-117 VQQVERHFPGIHGI
+117 VQQVDRHFPGIHGI
-131 GYLPLLPGSERAR
+131 GYLPLLSGAALAR
-144 HEAQVRAQGYPDYAI
+144 HEAGVRADGYPGYAV
-159 RPPGQRA
+159 RPHGQRA
-166 WHAPITYLEPLSD
+166 WHAPITYLEPLSE
-179 SNLLAFGYDL
+179 SNLLAFGYDIG
-189 WSEAVRRAALERAR
+189 SEPVRRAALEQAR
-203 DTGQAAMTGKIRLV
+203 DTGQAAMTGRIHLV
-217 QDAGSGDAYGF
+217 QDGSAPAHGF

-235 EHGLPHASVE
+235 DNALPHASVE

-271 ASRQLDLEIYDG
+271 SARQLDLEIYDG
-283 AQVTEAAL
+283 AQLAEAAL

-296 PGSQPAGA
+296 PGALS
-304 SAALASQQSISI
+304 SAASDRLLSQQAITI

-337 RPLAVAWTGVL
+337 RPRLVAWTGL
-348 VSLALALAAWLLAA
+348 LASIVLALAAWLLAA
-362 SRARAQVALARAS
+362 GRARAQAALARSS
-375 ELAGQLEQGQ
+375 ELTDQLEQGQ
-385 ASVLAMATAAQR
+385 ASVLAMAEAAQR
-397 SQAMLRNILDSTID
+397 SQAMLRSILDSTID
-411 GILVDNIAGRIFTS
+411 GILVDNTDGRIFTS

-436 DALDWQADGEA
+436 DALDWQADGAA
-447 LVRHVASQLEQAAPF
+447 LVRHVESQLEQAAPF
-462 LVARAHAP
+462 LGARVHAP

-482 RDGRVIEQY
+482 RDGRVVEQY

-556 SILLLDEQRHR
+556 SILLLDESRHR

-582 SSHGHDL
+582 ASHGHDL
-589 DALQGVHGIAAQA
+589 DTLQGVHGIAAQA
-602 LRGGQRVIVADLHAD
+602 VRDGQRVIVGDLHAD
-617 AQAQG
+617 AQDA
-622 TMELAWRAQLQSCWA
+622 MELACRAQLQSCWA

-651 MAYHRQPALPS
+651 MAYHRQPTLPG
-662 AAHLARLGEAAHLA
+662 AAHLARLSEAAHLA

-719 DILEQKDVG
+719 DALEQAGVR
-728 DLAAWLQ
+728 DLGAHFQANPDALQ
-735 AHPEELKALAGK
+735 QLAGL

-759 QVRATDEDQR
+759 QVRANEDDRR
-769 RGALSLAQNFD
+769 RGALGLAQNFD
-780 DPALPRFGDALLAL
+780 GSALPRFGDALLAL
-794 ARGAHLYE
+794 AGGAHLYE

-817 ELSLLVMPGHT
+817 ELSLLVMPGHA

-833 VMVSSLDI
+833 VMVSTLDI

-898 KRVNDEYGHAVGD
+898 KRVNDEHGHAVGD
-911 TVLRHLGALMCQAL
+911 AVLRHLGALMCQAL

-964 SSLTTDGGILI
+964 SSLTIDGGIVI

-990 ADCDAVLARADEALY
+990 ADCDAVLERADEALY

-1013 RVEQNDGGSDGVLSK
+1013 RIEQNDGGSDGVLSK

>member
-1 MQARCQPAAPKWLD
+1 MNKRAAPLFLAK
-15 EPVMHIRASSSWFSR
+15 

-54 GAWRNAD
+54 GAWRNAND
-61 DASEQ
+61 VSEQ

-74 RVRELVGNIVGRM
+74 RVRELVGSIVGRM

-104 HDVTRSEFHAYLA
+104 QDVTRAEFHAYLA
-117 VQQVERHFPGIHGI
+117 QQQVDRHFPGIHGV
-131 GYLPLLPGSERAR
+131 GYLPLVSGAARAR
-144 HEAQVRAQGYPDYAI
+144 HEAQVRMEGYPGYAI

-179 SNLLAFGYDL
+179 SNLLAFGYDIL
-189 WSEAVRRAALERAR
+189 SEPVRRAALEQAR
-203 DTGQAAMTGKIRLV
+203 DTGLAVMTGKIHLV
-217 QDAGSGDAYGF
+217 QDRGNGDAHGF
-228 LVVLPVY
+228 LIVLPVY
-235 EHGLPHASVE
+235 DNGLVHASVE

-283 AQVTEAAL
+283 AQLNEAAL
-291 MYDSL
+291 MYDSM
-296 PGSQPAGA
+296 PGTRS
-304 SAALASQQSISI
+304 ALASATLASRQALTI

-326 AMPGFDGELLA
+326 AMPGFDGDTLE
-337 RPLAVAWTGVL
+337 RPRAVAWTGVL

-362 SRARAQVALARAS
+362 SRARAQGALARAS

-385 ASVLAMATAAQR
+385 ASVLAMAEAAQR

-411 GILVDNIAGRIFTS
+411 GILVDNVDGRIFTS

-436 DALDWQADGEA
+436 DALDWQADGDA
-447 LVRHVASQLEQAAPF
+447 LVRHVESQLEQAVPF
-462 LVARAHAP
+462 LQARARAP
-470 HGHRERRDVLHL
+470 QGHRERRDVLHL

-491 VRSMQLGNEQARLW
+491 IRSMQLGNEQARLW

-515 MERREHTRRQV
+515 VERREHTRRQV

-535 LERVLESVVLSV
+535 LERVLESVVLAV

-556 SILLLDEQRHR
+556 SILLLDESRNR
-567 LVLGAAPGLPAFFNL
+567 LVLGAAPSLPAFFNL

-589 DALQGVHGIAAQA
+589 STLQGVHGIAAQA
-602 LRGGQRVIVADLHAD
+602 VRSGQRVIVADLHAD
-617 AQAQG
+617 AGTQG

-651 MAYHRQPALPS
+651 MAYHREPMLPG
-662 AAHLARLGEAAHLA
+662 AGHLARLGEAAHLA

-719 DILEQKDVG
+719 DA
-728 DLAAWLQ
+728 LAASGTGELDTYLQ
-735 AHPEELKALAGK
+735 EHPGELKRLAGL

-759 QVRATDEDQR
+759 QVRANEEDQR
-769 RGALSLAQNFD
+769 RGALGLAQNFD
-780 DPALPRFGDALLAL
+780 DSALPRFGDALLAL
-794 ARGAHLYE
+794 AGGAHLYE

-817 ELSLLVMPGHT
+817 ELSLLVMPGHA

-863 PNRRHFMAALE
+863 PNRRQFMAALE

-880 QRELASCASVLM
+880 QRELASCATVLM

-898 KRVNDEYGHAVGD
+898 KRVNDEHGHAVGD
-911 TVLRHLGALMCQAL
+911 AVLRHLGALMCQEL

-964 SSLTTDGGILI
+964 SALTVEGGILVTI

-1013 RVEQNDGGSDGVLSK
+1013 RIEQNDGGGDGVLSK

>member
-1 MQARCQPAAPKWLD
+1 MSHWAGARAL
-15 EPVMHIRASSSWFSR
+15 
-30 PVSDWVG
+30 
-37 PRLFA
+37 A

-74 RVRELVGNIVGRM
+74 RVRELVNNIVGRM

-104 HDVTRSEFHAYLA
+104 QEVTRREFHTYLV
-117 VQQVERHFPGIHGI
+117 VQQVDRHFPGIHGI
-131 GYLPLLPGSERAR
+131 GYLPLLSGAALAR
-144 HEAQVRAQGYPDYAI
+144 HEAGVRADGYPGYAV
-159 RPPGQRA
+159 RPHGQRA
-166 WHAPITYLEPLSD
+166 WHAPITYLEPLSE
-179 SNLLAFGYDL
+179 SNLLAVGYDIGY
-189 WSEAVRRAALERAR
+189 EPVRRAALEQAR
-203 DTGQAAMTGKIRLV
+203 DTGQAAMTGKIHLV
-217 QDAGSGDAYGF
+217 QDGGSAQAHGF

-235 EHGLPHASVE
+235 DNALPHASVA

-271 ASRQLDLEIYDG
+271 SARQLDLEIYDG
-283 AQVTEAAL
+283 AQLAEAAL

-296 PGSQPAGA
+296 PGALS
-304 SAALASQQSISI
+304 SAASDSLLSQQVITI

-337 RPLAVAWTGVL
+337 RPRLVAWTGL
-348 VSLALALAAWLLAA
+348 LASIVLALAAWLLAA
-362 SRARAQVALARAS
+362 GRVRAQAALVRSS
-375 ELAGQLEQGQ
+375 ELTGQLEQGQ
-385 ASVLAMATAAQR
+385 ASVLAMAEAAQR
-397 SQAMLRNILDSTID
+397 SQAMLRSILDSTID
-411 GILVDNIAGRIFTS
+411 GILVDNTDGHIFTS

-436 DALDWQADGEA
+436 DALDWQADGAA
-447 LVRHVASQLEQAAPF
+447 LVRHVESQLEQAAPF
-462 LVARAHAP
+462 LGARVHAP

-482 RDGRVIEQY
+482 CDGRVVEQY

-556 SILLLDEQRHR
+556 SILLLDESRHR

-582 SSHGHDL
+582 ASHGHDL
-589 DALQGVHGIAAQA
+589 DTLQGVHGIAAQA
-602 LRGGQRVIVADLHAD
+602 VRDGQRVIVGDLHAD
-617 AQAQG
+617 VQDA
-622 TMELAWRAQLQSCWA
+622 MELAWRAQLQSCWA

-651 MAYHRQPALPS
+651 MAYHRQPTLPG
-662 AAHLARLGEAAHLA
+662 ATHLARLSEAAHLA

-719 DILEQKDVG
+719 DALEQAGVR
-728 DLAAWLQ
+728 DLGAHFQANPDALQ
-735 AHPEELKALAGK
+735 QLAGL

-759 QVRATDEDQR
+759 QVRANEDDQR
-769 RGALSLAQNFD
+769 RGALGLAQNFD
-780 DPALPRFGDALLAL
+780 DSALPRFGDALLAL
-794 ARGAHLYE
+794 AGGAHLYE

-817 ELSLLVMPGHT
+817 ELSLLVMPGHA

-833 VMVSSLDI
+833 VMVSTLDI

-880 QRELASCASVLM
+880 QRELASFASVLM

-898 KRVNDEYGHAVGD
+898 KRVNDEHSHAVGD

-964 SSLTTDGGILI
+964 SSLTIDGGIVI

-1013 RVEQNDGGSDGVLSK
+1013 RIEQNDGGSDGVLSK